1 MPAGHTPLVPSSSAR
16 ARGSALLVL
25 AAAAA
30 LAGVVA
36 LAYGVRDG
44 AITLVLLIALGGSGV
59 LAAHLVAAHRSR
71 LGPLRRQFA
80 LGVGVAVGQLVVAV
94 AAGAALMFVSR
105 HDAVFVVVLVV
116 FAGIVAARAAA
127 LLAAG
132 AMEDIDGLR
141 ATLHAVGDGARE
153 PTARTGSHD
162 ELAELARAAN
172 AAIVKLGGAERAQRS
187 LIAAVSHD
195 LRTPITSLKLLAEAV
210 DDDIVDEATRRRYL
224 RQMSTHITALS
235 ALIDDLFELSRLEAG
250 DVRWSMEQVRL
261 DTLVEETV
269 DAMRPQA
276 DAKGVA
282 MTAAVPADLMP
293 AHGDPEKL
301 QRVLFNLIQNAIRHT
316 PADGSVSVLAEPAG
330 DHVLVE
336 VADTGA
342 GIAEGDRTRVF
353 EPFFRGGSEAAR
365 TRNGSGLGLA
375 ISRAIVE
382 AHGGRI
388 WLEDSAGGTRVRF
401 SVPHAQAARSPI
413 RKDLVTP
420 S

>member
-1 MPAGHTPLVPSSSAR
+1 M
-16 ARGSALLVL
+16 
-25 AAAAA
+25 AA
-30 LAGVVA
+30 VVA
-36 LAYGVRDG
+36 LAYGLRDG
-44 AITLVLLIALGGSGV
+44 AITFVLLAVLGGVGV
-59 LAAHLVAAHRSR
+59 IAAHLVAAHRSR

-80 LGVGVAVGQLVVAV
+80 WGIAVAVGQIVVAV
-94 AAGAALMFVSR
+94 AAGAALMFVSA
-105 HDAVFVVVLVV
+105 HDAVFVLVLVV
-116 FAGIVAARAAA
+116 FGGLVAVRAAQ
-127 LLAAG
+127 LVAG
-132 AMEDIDGLR
+132 GVLEDIEGLR
-141 ATLHAVGDGARE
+141 GTLRSVGDGARE
-153 PTARTGSHD
+153 PSARTGSHD

-172 AAIVKLGGAERAQRS
+172 AAIVKLDGAERAQRS

-195 LRTPITSLKLLAEAV
+195 LRTPITSLKLLATAV

-276 DAKGVA
+276 EAKGVA
-282 MTAAVPADLMP
+282 MTADVPAELMP

-342 GIAEGDRTRVF
+342 GIAERDRTRIF

-365 TRNGSGLGLA
+365 TRTGSGLGLA
-375 ISRAIVE
+375 ISRTIVE

-388 WLEDSAGGTRVRF
+388 WLEDSTAGTRVRF
-401 SVPHAQAARSPI
+401 SLPASSRVRTN
-413 RKDLVTP
+413 LVTP

>member
-1 MPAGHTPLVPSSSAR
+1 MS

-25 AAAAA
+25 GAAIA

-36 LAYGVRDG
+36 LAYGARDG
-44 AITLVLLIALGGSGV
+44 AITLVLLSALGGAGM
-59 LAAHLVAAHRSR
+59 LGAHLLVARRGR
-71 LGPLRRQFA
+71 LGSLRRQFA
-80 LGVGVAVGQLVVAV
+80 LGVAVAVGQLVVAV

-105 HDAVFVVVLVV
+105 HDAVFGVVLVA
-116 FAGIVAARAAA
+116 FAGLVAVRAAT

-132 AMEDIDGLR
+132 VMDDIDGLR
-141 ATLHAVGDGARE
+141 ATLVAVGDGARE
-153 PTARTGSHD
+153 PTARTGSQD

-250 DVRWSMEQVRL
+250 EIAWSMEQVRL
-261 DTLVEETV
+261 DALVEETV

-276 DAKGVA
+276 EAKGIA
-282 MTAAVPADLMP
+282 MTAAVPAGLLP
-293 AHGDPEKL
+293 ARGDPEKL

-342 GIAEGDRTRVF
+342 GIAEHDRTRVF

-365 TRNGSGLGLA
+365 TRNGAGLGLA

-401 SVPHAQAARSPI
+401 SLPSSSL
-413 RKDLVTP
+413 RKDFVRP

>member
-1 MPAGHTPLVPSSSAR
+1 VS
-16 ARGSALLVL
+16 ARGSALLVFV
-25 AAAAA
+25 AATA

-36 LAYGVRDG
+36 LAYGARDG
-44 AITLVLLIALGGSGV
+44 AITLVLLIVLGALGV
-59 LAAHLVAAHRSR
+59 LGAHLVAARRGR
-71 LGPLRRQFA
+71 LGSLRRQFA

-94 AAGAALMFVSR
+94 AAGAALMFVSS
-105 HDAVFVVVLVV
+105 HDAAFVIVLVV
-116 FAGIVAARAAA
+116 FAGLVAVRAAT

-132 AMEDIDGLR
+132 VMEDIDGLR
-141 ATLHAVGDGARE
+141 ATLRAVGDGSRDPSASTR
-153 PTARTGSHD
+153 SHD
-162 ELAELARAAN
+162 ELAELADAAN
-172 AAIVKLGGAERAQRS
+172 STIAKLDGAERAQRS

-195 LRTPITSLKLLAEAV
+195 LRTPITSLKLLAAAV

-250 DVRWSMEQVRL
+250 DIAWSMEQVRL
-261 DTLVEETV
+261 DALVEETV

-276 DAKGVA
+276 EAKGIA
-282 MTAAVPADLMP
+282 MTAAVPAELMP

-316 PADGSVSVLAEPAG
+316 PADGSVSVLAESAG

-336 VADTGA
+336 VSDTGA
-342 GIAEGDRTRVF
+342 GIAARDRTRVF

-365 TRNGSGLGLA
+365 TRNGAGLGLA

-388 WLEDSAGGTRVRF
+388 WLEDSAAGTRVRF
-401 SVPHAQAARSPI
+401 SLPTSSGF
-413 RKDLVTP
+413 RKTLVTP